1 MADPKNNKQSK
12 AVEVKKD
19 AALPAVSVLD
29 DMFQQDAALGKENIH
44 GEDLAIPFFSLLQ
57 SNSPQCKK
65 TEGAYIKGAEEGMI
79 MNTVTRELFAGTE
92 GIFVV
97 PCYYERVAIE
107 WKPNR
112 GGLVAIYRGEER
124 DAKVGQAS
132 RVQNEEGKS
141 IDRMPNGNE
150 LSVTAQHYVLRLK
163 ADGTWEPGLLSMSS
177 TQLKKS
183 RRWNALMSNIQLKT
197 AAGASFNPPAFSHV
211 YKVTSAAESR
221 DKNSWWGWNIETHD
235 RVSSKDLYEAAKAFY
250 ASCSKGETRVSEA
263 ATESAAKGGAL
274 NDEIPF

>member
-1 MADPKNNKQSK
+1 MADPKNNKSK

-19 AALPAVSVLD
+19 AALPAVLD

-44 GEDLAIPFFSLLQ
+44 GEDLAIPFFALLQ

-65 TEGAYIKGAEEGMI
+65 TEGAYIKGAEEGMV

-92 GIFVV
+92 GIFVI

-124 DAKVGQAS
+124 DAKVGQAN
-132 RVQNEEGKS
+132 RVTNEEGKS

-150 LSVTAQHYVLRLK
+150 LSVTAQHYVLRVK

-197 AAGASFNPPAFSHV
+197 STGASFNPPSFSHI

-221 DKNSWWGWNIETHD
+221 DKNSWWGWNIETHE
-235 RVSSKDLYEAAKAFY
+235 RVASKDLYEAAKAFY

-263 ATESAAKGGAL
+263 AVEKAAASGAA
-274 NDEIPF
+274 DSDIPF